1 MDGRIEDAINL
12 VNLIEGAN
20 RDEKVAAI
28 TMLVNGLPDVLNAVN
43 GNVDNI
49 RLAKKIV
56 KKIRDNDNKTHDKAK
71 AAAIALLVGMIPDD
85 VMNGAAGNGAAG
97 NGAAENGAAGNGEA
111 PPMNGMGG
119 GRRRRHRTKKSKK
132 TRKAKKSKKAK
143 RNQKKN

>member
-1 MDGRIEDAINL
+1 
-12 VNLIEGAN
+12 
-20 RDEKVAAI
+20 
-28 TMLVNGLPDVLNAVN
+28 MLVNGLPDVLNAVN

-49 RLAKKIV
+49 RLAKKLV
-56 KKIRDNDNKTHDKAK
+56 KKIKESDNKTHDEAK
-71 AAAIALLVGMIPDD
+71 AIAITLLAGMIPAD
-85 VMNGAAGNGAAG
+85 VMNGAAG
-97 NGAAENGAAGNGEA
+97 NGAAGNGEA